1 MRLNRHTVE
10 LKVDG
15 LEIIGAVFSP
25 DSDGPHPALIL
36 CHGIPSGNPKNP
48 DDGGYPLLAERFVAE
63 GFAVMIFNFR
73 GAGLSE
79 GHFDI
84 MGWTRDLNVALDYFY
99 DYDGVD
105 KQRISVMAFSGGA
118 MVAVYTTAR
127 DERVKALVSCCCPVS
142 IAFAKDREDVER
154 FIENQRLVS
163 ISRDTL
169 PVQTPEQIAENF
181 KRIDPLH
188 CVDRISPRPL
198 LIIHGDKDDLVDPAQ
213 AYQIYEVAKEPKDL
227 AMIAG
232 AGHRLRLEEEAMK
245 VATAWLKKANGL
257 T

>member
-1 MRLNRHTVE
+1 MNRNKVE

-15 LEIIGAVFSP
+15 LKIVGEVFSP
-25 DSDGPHPALIL
+25 DSDGPHPALML

-48 DDGGYPLLAERFVAE
+48 DDGGYPLLAERFVNE

-84 MGWTRDLNVALDYFY
+84 MGWTRDLNAALDCFY

-105 KQRISVMAFSGGA
+105 KQRVSVMAFSGGA
-118 MVAVYTTAR
+118 MVAIYTVAR

-142 IAFAKDREDVER
+142 ITFAKKIEDVEA
-154 FIENQRLVS
+154 FIENQRQIS

-169 PVQTPEQIAENF
+169 PVQTPEQIMQNF
-181 KRIDPLH
+181 EQIDPLY

-213 AYQIYEVAKEPKDL
+213 AYQIYEKAKQPKEL

-245 VATAWLKKANGL
+245 VATGWLKKVNGL
-257 T
+257 S

>member
-1 MRLNRHTVE
+1 LNRHTVE

-15 LEIIGAVFSP
+15 LKIIGEVFSP
-25 DSDGPHPALIL
+25 DSDGPHPGLML

-48 DDGGYPLLAERFVAE
+48 NDGGYPALAQRFVAE

-84 MGWTRDLNVALDYFY
+84 MGWTRDLNSALDYFC
-99 DYDGVD
+99 DYGGVD
-105 KQRISVMAFSGGA
+105 KERISVMAFSGGA
-118 MVAVYTTAR
+118 MTSIYVTAR
-127 DERVKALVSCCCPVS
+127 DQRIKALVSCCSPVS
-142 IAFAKDREDVER
+142 ITFAKKREEVIS
-154 FIENQRLVS
+154 FIENQRQIS

-169 PVQTPEQIAENF
+169 SVQTPEQIMQNF
-181 KRIDPLH
+181 KTVDPLLW
-188 CVDRISPRPL
+188 VDQISPRPL

-213 AYQIYEVAKEPKDL
+213 AYQIYEKAKQPKQL

-232 AGHRLRLEEEAMK
+232 AGHRLRHEEDAMK
-245 VATAWLKKANGL
+245 VATDWLKKINGL
-257 T
+257 A

>member
-1 MRLNRHTVE
+1 MNRDKVE

-15 LEIIGAVFSP
+15 LKIVGEVFSP
-25 DSDGPHPALIL
+25 SSDGPHPALML

-63 GFAVMIFNFR
+63 GFIVMIFNFR

-84 MGWTRDLNVALDYFY
+84 LGWTRDLNAALDYFC

-105 KQRISVMAFSGGA
+105 KTRVSVMAFSGGA
-118 MVAVYTTAR
+118 MVGVYVTAR
-127 DERVKALVSCCCPVS
+127 DERIQALVSCCCPVS
-142 IAFAKDREDVER
+142 ITFAVDRENVIR
-154 FIENQRLVS
+154 FIENQRQIS
-163 ISRDTL
+163 ISRDML
-169 PVQTPEQIAENF
+169 PVQTPEEITKNF
-181 KRIDPLH
+181 TQIDPLH

-213 AYQIYEVAKEPKDL
+213 AYQIYEKAKQPKEL

-232 AGHRLRLEEEAMK
+232 AGHRLRIEEDAMQI
-245 VATAWLKKANGL
+245 AMAWLKKVSGL
-257 T
+257 A